1 MNNLLIAGAVAAPLV
16 AGSSAVGGYKLYQDQ
31 KAEDSQARIISV
43 AEVTTLEKVPVSR
56 EECWKERVV
65 KVEKKETESAGWK
78 LGSTVLG
85 AAIGGAI
92 GHQVGDGRG
101 QDVATVAGAA
111 IGGKIGHDVY
121 KENHKPKRV
130 EKVTY
135 EPRCKTV
142 TDYKQVEKPNGYDV
156 TYEYQGQT
164 YTTHMDEAP
173 QGEYLDVT
181 TEVKLQDRSAS

>member
-16 AGSSAVGGYKLYQDQ
+16 AGSAVGGYQLYQNQ
-31 KAEDSQARIISV
+31 QAENNRARIIEV
-43 AEVTTLEKVPVSR
+43 AEVTTLEKVPVNR
-56 EECWKERVV
+56 QECWKERVV

-85 AAIGGAI
+85 AAIGGAL
-92 GHQVGDGRG
+92 GNQVGGGRG
-101 QDVATVAGAA
+101 KDVATVAGAA

-121 KENHKPKRV
+121 KEGHKPERV

-142 TDYKQVEKPNGYDV
+142 TDYESVEKPNGFDV
-156 TYEYQGQT
+156 TYEYKGQV

-173 QGEYLDVT
+173 QGEYIPVQ
-181 TEVKLQDRSAS
+181 TEVRLQTGS

>member
-1 MNNLLIAGAVAAPLV
+1 MNNLLIAGAVAAPLI
-16 AGSSAVGGYKLYQDQ
+16 AGSAVGGYALYQDQ
-31 KAEDSQARIISV
+31 QEEDNRARIVSV
-43 AEVTTLEKVPVSR
+43 AEVTTVEKVPVSR
-56 EECWKERVV
+56 QECWKEKVV

-92 GHQVGDGRG
+92 GHQIGDGRG

-121 KENHKPKRV
+121 KEEHKPKRV

-142 TDYKQVEKPNGYDV
+142 TDYKSVEKPNGYDV
-156 TYEYQGQT
+156 TYEYKGQT

-173 QGEYLDVT
+173 QGEYIPVE
-181 TEVKLQDRSAS
+181 TEIRLQTKS